1 MLFCFAP
8 VPYLH
13 TTLDLNLICGL
24 LLRNFAEILSFTI
37 YSNTHILVSKSI
49 SADSSSTRHA
59 TKVYRGDAFKLDID
73 GRLVDKDEAFV

>member
-13 TTLDLNLICGL
+13 TTLNLNLVCGL
-24 LLRNFAEILSFTI
+24 LLRNFVKILPV
-37 YSNTHILVSKSI
+37 YVYCCILVSKSI
-49 SADSSSTRHA
+49 SADSSFTRHA